1 MLSRLLLL
9 LAPAL
14 LLPSLAHAAP
24 PAKHHAAK
32 APAAKDWSRTVALS
46 PTGGHIIGNPAAK
59 THIIEYVS
67 YTCPHCAHFVT
78 EGTKPLNQ
86 GWVAKGTVA
95 VEIRNLVRDRYDM
108 TAAVLA
114 RCGGPARFPA
124 LHEALFA
131 NFQPWVEKLQA
142 YEKQPSTLPENP
154 APAAVMTDVAEKTGL
169 LTLAGKYGVTAAQAK
184 QCFANQKTQDLVL
197 AMTKTALG
205 QDQVTGTPSFLING
219 KLTQAHDWSALRA
232 LLPVLAN

>member
-14 LLPSLAHAAP
+14 LLPSLAQAAP
-24 PAKHHAAK
+24 AAKHHTAR
-32 APAAKDWSRTVALS
+32 APVAKDWSRTVTLGS
-46 PTGGHIIGNPAAK
+46 TGGHIIGNPAAK
-59 THIIEYVS
+59 TRIIEYVS

-95 VEIRNLVRDRYDM
+95 VEVRNLVRDRYDM

-131 NFQPWVEKLQA
+131 NFQSWVEKLQA
-142 YEKQPSTLPENP
+142 YEKQASPLPENP
-154 APAAVMTDVAEKTGL
+154 KPAAVMTDIAEKTGL
-169 LTLAGKYGVTAAQAK
+169 FTLVGKYGVTTAQAK
-184 QCFANQKTQDLVL
+184 QCFADQKTQDLIL

-205 QDQVTGTPSFLING
+205 PDQITGTPSFLING
-219 KLTQAHDWSALRA
+219 KLTEAHDWSGLRA
-232 LLPVLAN
+232 LLPAPAN

>member
-9 LAPAL
+9 LTPVL
-14 LLPSLAHAAP
+14 MLPSLAQAAP
-24 PAKHHAAK
+24 HAKNHAAK
-32 APAAKDWSRTVALS
+32 APAAKDWSRTVTLGS
-46 PTGGHIIGNPAAK
+46 TGGHIIGNPTAK
-59 THIIEYVS
+59 TRIIEYVS

-95 VEIRNLVRDRYDM
+95 VEVRNLVRDRYDM
-108 TAAVLA
+108 TAALLA
-114 RCGGPARFPA
+114 RCGGPARFPT

-131 NFQPWVEKLQA
+131 NFPPWVEKLQA

-154 APAAVMTDVAEKTGL
+154 QPSAVMTDIAEKTGL
-169 LTLAGKYGVTAAQAK
+169 FTLVGKYGVKAAQAK
-184 QCFANQKTQDLVL
+184 LCLADQKTLDTVM

-205 QDQVTGTPSFLING
+205 PDQVKGTPSFLING
-219 KLTQAHDWSALRA
+219 KLTEAHDWSGLRA
-232 LLPVLAN
+232 LLPAPAN